1 MLPGHFQ
8 ASPYFPLPFLSPLL
22 PPHEIP
28 SESISRPSFLIYKIV
43 RDRSVWGIPTAVK
56 PLLPMPSK
64 SHWDPPCAASVN
76 SAGKFEASWV
86 KLTKLFPFP
95 GRDFFI
101 KAAQR
106 YSYSTQL
113 FHSIY
118 TALHIREGRSCLV
131 GARRGKRRKR
141 VAGRQTRN

>member
-8 ASPYFPLPFLSPLL
+8 ASPYFPLPFLSPPSL
-22 PPHEIP
+22 PHEIP
-28 SESISRPSFLIYKIV
+28 SQSISRASFLICKIV
-43 RDRSVWGIPTAVK
+43 RDRSVWGFLVIPTAVK

-64 SHWDPPCAASVN
+64 SHWDPPCAANIN

-86 KLTKLFPFP
+86 NLTKLFEFQ
-95 GRDFFI
+95 GRVFI
-101 KAAQR
+101 KGARR
-106 YSYSTQL
+106 YSHSTQL

-131 GARRGKRRKR
+131 GAGEAKE
-141 VAGRQTRN
+141 AGGRQADP